1 MVAGG
6 DIAIRPST
14 ASIPSSVTV
23 VVSCSP
29 FGSCTIPFD
38 ASSQGYFRC
47 SDSGKGSR
55 NGQKAKSRTG
65 LRACYQRV
73 HGGGCRQF
81 GISLIRNHSF
91 GHATRNSSD
100 HLT

>member
-6 DIAIRPST
+6 EIAIRPST

-29 FGSCTIPFD
+29 VGSCTIPFD

-47 SDSGKGSR
+47 SDGGKGSR

-65 LRACYQRV
+65 LRACYQEYMAVGVANSAFPSSGIILSDMRRV
-73 HGGGCRQF
+73 
-81 GISLIRNHSF
+81 IVVII
-91 GHATRNSSD
+91 
-100 HLT
+100 